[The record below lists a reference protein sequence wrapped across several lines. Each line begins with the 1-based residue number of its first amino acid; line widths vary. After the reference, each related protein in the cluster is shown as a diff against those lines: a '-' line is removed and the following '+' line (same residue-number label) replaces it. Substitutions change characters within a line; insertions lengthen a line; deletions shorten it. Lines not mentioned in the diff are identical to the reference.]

1 MLARALLTPALSS
14 IGRSAVLSRHI
25 SMKAAGER
33 GGITADERFLFDLNG
48 FLVLRGIL
56 SPEEVAAAN
65 AAVDAKQSLL
75 QSRDTAALRNTQT
88 GKRPRLEPS
97 RQWPPPADLCTCVS
111 LTQARRSMPRGRVL
125 TWVACSSGS
134 SRTARSSAICSATPS
149 SCLTSRSCAE
159 WATASTTSR
168 CSSHRRQR
176 DRRMDGWMGDR

>member
-1 MLARALLTPALSS
+1 MLARSVLSLTPAFSS
-14 IGRSAVLSRHI
+14 VARSASRYI

-75 QSRDTAALRNTQT
+75 QSRDTAALRNTKT

-97 RQWPPPADLCTCVS
+97 RLWPPPADLCTCVS
-111 LTQARRSMPRGRVL
+111 LTQARRSMPPGRAL

-176 DRRMDGWMGDR
+176 DRWMDGWMDG